1 MAGTHQT
8 TPLRTMANRICP
20 KMPLLVGLIALALSL
35 SGCLYYGHYGAR
47 IDRPPVDPPVD
58 SIDPDYFQSE
68 TGLAPPRLLS
78 YRKREGYTIQKVIFK
93 VHTAF
98 LYRPETTKPTPAIIL
113 LPITQGDFYTKQM
126 ANFFAREGMIVLR
139 FQSHGHLL
147 TARNSRDALT
157 EFEELL
163 KEDVLDVLEGFE
175 WINEQPSVDH
185 ERIGIVGVSMGA
197 IIAGVVAGV
206 EPRIRAGV
214 FILGGGDL
222 SGILFSSKE
231 PSIVA
236 IRKRIEEE
244 EDLTREELVA
254 EAGRRLHSVDPLTY
268 ANRLDPNR
276 ILMINGYF
284 DHVIK
289 RRYSKALWE
298 AAGEP
303 PWVMLPTGHYA
314 AALFFHYAQER
325 ALAHLQRVFGLGKK

>member
-1 MAGTHQT
+1 MSNR
-8 TPLRTMANRICP
+8 LRP
-20 KMPLLVGLIALALSL
+20 KMFVLIGLIGLALNL

-47 IDRPPVDPPVD
+47 IDRPPGESPAD
-58 SIDPDYFQSE
+58 SIDPDYFQLE
-68 TGLAPPRLLS
+68 TPPTPPRLFS
-78 YRKREGYTIQKVIFK
+78 YRKREGYAIQKVIFK

-98 LYRPETTKPTPAIIL
+98 LYRPESIKPAPAVIL

-126 ANFFAREGMIVLR
+126 AHFFAEQGLIVLR

-175 WINEQPSVDH
+175 WLNEQPSVDH

-197 IIAGVVAGV
+197 IIASVVAGV

-222 SGILFSSKE
+222 SGIMFSSKE

-254 EAGRRLHSVDPLTY
+254 EAGRRLHDVDPLTY
-268 ANRLDPNR
+268 ADRLDPNR

-289 RRYSKALWE
+289 RRYSTALWE

-303 PWVMLPTGHYA
+303 PRVMLPTGHYT
-314 AALFFHYAQER
+314 AALFFHYAQNR
-325 ALAHLQRVFGLGKK
+325 ALAHLQRVFRLGDK